1 MFMHMFFEHVNQFLN
16 FRFVYEAEYN
26 TYRGWGGTCP
36 SHLQRRMKYRTNN
49 QLTFPTEKNDREIMK
64 LLTQLRR
71 FHLRVKWFFVLRQY
85 ALHDTTYL
93 YI

>member
-1 MFMHMFFEHVNQFLN
+1 M
-16 FRFVYEAEYN
+16 YEREY
-26 TYRGWGGTCP
+26 TYGAIGGGTCVP
-36 SHLQRRMKYRTNN
+36 LVKRRMKYRTNN
-49 QLTFPTEKNDREIMK
+49 QLTFPTEKNDRKTMK